1 MDNGIHFISG
11 LPLAGATLLAALLRQ
26 NPNIHAAAISPVA
39 RLMSGLMRDMSGK
52 NAMAMFVSD
61 EQRAQVLKSCI
72 DGFYAHIHPD
82 QLVLDTDLG
91 WTAKLPI
98 LAQIYPNA
106 KVICCVRSPAWVL
119 DSLER
124 LARGS
129 ALSPSGLVAFATEDT
144 VYARAETLMAP
155 RGLVGYPLAAL
166 KEATCDDRRER
177 LLLLRFET
185 LTAAPAKALAQVYA
199 FIGEPAFKHCPRHI
213 EPDFDALDFDARVG
227 AAGLHAIPRLGEA
240 VPPRTILPPDL
251 FSKYDADAFW
261 ERPNEMPPTVRLL

>member
-11 LPLAGATLLAALLRQ
+11 LPLAGSTLLAVLLRQ
-26 NPNIHAAAISPVA
+26 NPCMHAAAISPVA
-39 RLMSGLMRDMSGK
+39 RLVSGLMRDMSGK
-52 NAMAMFVSD
+52 NATAMFVSD
-61 EQRAQVLKSCI
+61 EQRARVLKSCI
-72 DGFYAHIHPD
+72 EGYYAHIHPD
-82 QLVLDTDLG
+82 QLVFDTDLG

-98 LAQIYPNA
+98 LARIYPEA

-124 LARGS
+124 MARDNALA
-129 ALSPSGLVAFATEDT
+129 PSGLIAFATEDT

-185 LTAAPAKALAQVYA
+185 LTAAPAKALAEIYA
-199 FIGEPAFKHCPRHI
+199 FIGEPSFEHDPRHL

-227 AAGLHAIPRLGEA
+227 AAGLHAIPRLRDA
-240 VPPRTILPPDL
+240 VPHRTILPPDL
-251 FSKYDADAFW
+251 FSKYHGDAFW
-261 ERPNEMPPTVRLL
+261 ERPHEMPSTVRLL